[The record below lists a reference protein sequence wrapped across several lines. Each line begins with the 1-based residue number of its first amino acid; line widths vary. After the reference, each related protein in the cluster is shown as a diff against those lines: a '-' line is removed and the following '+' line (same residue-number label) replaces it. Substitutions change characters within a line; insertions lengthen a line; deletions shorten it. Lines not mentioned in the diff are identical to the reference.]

1 MKKFSVKQ
9 PLMFS
14 GHFSVMFIFLSDF
27 KMLLLHLR
35 ILVVFPL
42 CCTSACAH
50 TTLVAACWE
59 LDIPEDGHVDGQNPK
74 AHRGKCQH
82 AVTAGVRV
90 GRPERDDLWGYLQ
103 AISFFNP
110 FTVSFSLQS
119 LCLHSARWGMET
131 GETVATDAVFCTL
144 EEWERT
150 GKWGSCY
157 PAGWVTAG
165 VRIFFPFCILTH
177 LLHCFSVDQSPE
189 TNYCT

>member
-9 PLMFS
+9 PLIFS
-14 GHFSVMFIFLSDF
+14 GHSSVMFIFLSGF

-35 ILVVFPL
+35 ILVGFHL
-42 CCTSACAH
+42 GCTSACAH
-50 TTLVAACWE
+50 TTLVLGTGFSCRWACW
-59 LDIPEDGHVDGQNPK
+59 
-74 AHRGKCQH
+74 
-82 AVTAGVRV
+82 
-90 GRPERDDLWGYLQ
+90 RPEPQGTHGKVPARWHCWGGGGETSESDDLWAYLQ

-150 GKWGSCY
+150 GNEGCVTQL
-157 PAGWVTAG
+157 AG
-165 VRIFFPFCILTH
+165 
-177 LLHCFSVDQSPE
+177 
-189 TNYCT
+189 